1 MKPYEISKH
10 AVLKAFQQVR
20 ANGGAPGVDGITI
33 EKYEQNLKNNFYKLW
48 NRMSSGSYMPNPVLG
63 VEIPKKSGGTRLLG
77 VPTVEDRVAQT
88 TARLYFEPQVE
99 PYFCEDSY
107 GYRPGKSAHD
117 AIAATR
123 ERCWRTDWVME
134 YDIEGLFDNLDH
146 ELLMRAV
153 KTHTDIP
160 WVILYVNRWLKA
172 PLKAP
177 GGDILERSSGT
188 PQGGVISPVLANLF
202 LHYAFDKWMQREYP
216 HLKWARYAD
225 DGLIHCRTE
234 QEAESVLKSLKQR
247 MEQCS
252 LSIHPDKS
260 KIIYCK
266 DYNRKGK
273 YAVTSF
279 DFLGYTFRPRWVR
292 SRVGRVFL
300 GFGPAASAKAT
311 KEMRQTV
318 RSWKIYK
325 RVSDEL
331 ETIAEWI
338 NPIIRGWINYYG
350 RYQKNELHSVMLM
363 INRALTQWARRKY
376 RKMKRK
382 KRQSII
388 WLHNYARYNPNLFA
402 HWSMGYKPTG

>member
-1 MKPYEISKH
+1 M
-10 AVLKAFQQVR
+10 V
-20 ANGGAPGVDGITI
+20 
-33 EKYEQNLKNNFYKLW
+33 
-48 NRMSSGSYMPNPVLG
+48 
-63 VEIPKKSGGTRLLG
+63 
-77 VPTVEDRVAQT
+77 
-88 TARLYFEPQVE
+88 
-99 PYFCEDSY
+99 
-107 GYRPGKSAHD
+107 
-117 AIAATR
+117 
-123 ERCWRTDWVME
+123 E

-160 WVILYVNRWLKA
+160 WVILYINRWLKA

-177 GGDILERSSGT
+177 GGDMLERSSGT

-202 LHYAFDKWMQREYP
+202 LHYAFDKWMRREYP

-234 QEAESVLKSLKQR
+234 QEAESVLKSLEQR

-266 DYNRKGK
+266 DYNRKDK
-273 YAVTSF
+273 YEVTSF

-292 SRVGRVFL
+292 SRAGRIFL

-350 RYQKNELHSVMLM
+350 KYQKSELHSVMLM